1 MKKLLVF
8 ILAMCLTVVPALAEE
23 AAEAA
28 AAIDLTDIITAV
40 LALIAALI
48 TRYVIPWIKEKT
60 TLEQQKRIQAA
71 IDTVV
76 FAAEKL
82 YGAGQGEKKKQYV
95 LAKLRANGYDVD
107 DQMVR
112 AGIEAAVMA
121 LDLKVNSG
129 VTLEVEDLTGVIQN

>member
-8 ILAMCLTVVPALAEE
+8 ILAMCLTGVPALAEE

>member
-8 ILAMCLTVVPALAEE
+8 ILAMVLTVVPALAEE

-129 VTLEVEDLTGVIQN
+129 VTLEVEDLIDVIQN